1 MTVVMT
7 GRSVLVGLMYYLHA
21 GMTRLGLSWTPHPTL
36 RRPWTLRSLSLS
48 FSWVSSAGV
57 GQVRRWP
64 DARAVT
70 PQANFPLRY

>member
-36 RRPWTLRSLSLS
+36 RRPWTLRSLSSGLPPSLS
-48 FSWVSSAGV
+48 LRSHQPVLDKCGD
-57 GQVRRWP
+57 GQMLG
-64 DARAVT
+64 
-70 PQANFPLRY
+70 Q